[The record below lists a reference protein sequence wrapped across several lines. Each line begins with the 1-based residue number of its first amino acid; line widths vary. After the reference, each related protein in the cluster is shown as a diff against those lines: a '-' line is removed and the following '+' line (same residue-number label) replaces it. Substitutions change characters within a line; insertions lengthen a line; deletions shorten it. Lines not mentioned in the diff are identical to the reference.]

1 MQGPN
6 SSSVYAAAL
15 HSLTDVTLAV
25 KKQGNAQMS
34 PDEWGHVRGSG
45 QGVVTSRPA
54 GSGQLR
60 GAVIRCVSSLQ
71 WSWSEVD

>member
-34 PDEWGHVRGSG
+34 PDEWGHIRGSS
-45 QGVVTSRPA
+45 QGSETCRPA
-54 GSGQLR
+54 AWKWTIEGSCYQVCQFS
-60 GAVIRCVSSLQ
+60 AVVM
-71 WSWSEVD
+71 E